1 MCIHLTAEVSAPAT
15 PAKQFLHSSGFEHEK
30 SLLVQLGLWEALG
43 ESGGLCRILPLL
55 QVSGVCSA
63 PHTPRTSVATPRT
76 VINSIPGLSQ
86 MERRVKEG
94 RTDKEAA
101 VLSFRALQRGR
112 HLRTLWKPA
121 SPTHPAW
128 LKLRCQQENLQFRRY
143 SDPVVS
149 VWSGVPM
156 PEPNEASPN
165 KGCWR
170 AWRQR
175 DRWGLH
181 FCQKH
186 RPTRK
191 KPEAREAQGPVPRAD
206 PELLQANELL
216 RGLSLAL
223 D

>member
-1 MCIHLTAEVSAPAT
+1 M
-15 PAKQFLHSSGFEHEK
+15 
-30 SLLVQLGLWEALG
+30 SLLQE
-43 ESGGLCRILPLL
+43 
-55 QVSGVCSA
+55 SGVCSV

-76 VINSIPGLSQ
+76 VINSIPRPSQ

-121 SPTHPAW
+121 SPARPAC
-128 LKLRCQQENLQFRRY
+128 LKLRCQQENLQLRRY

-149 VWSGVPM
+149 VWSGVPCLSQM
-156 PEPNEASPN
+156 KLPQMRGA
-165 KGCWR
+165 GGHGGR
-170 AWRQR
+170 GT
-175 DRWGLH
+175 DGGLH

-191 KPEAREAQGPVPRAD
+191 KPEARGGPKASSQSRS
-206 PELLQANELL
+206 
-216 RGLSLAL
+216 GTLAS
-223 D
+223 